1 MTETSAVAL
10 LGQPKD
16 GDCDAALADLLQA
29 PHWHSLIDEKV
40 AAEFLDLKPR
50 TLQDWRQRHSTGPP
64 YVRIS
69 SRCVKYRRI
78 DLYRWAEAR
87 LRKSTSDP
95 GGEDG

>member
-1 MTETSAVAL
+1 MTDTSAIAL
-10 LGQPKD
+10 LGPQNG
-16 GDCDAALADLLQA
+16 GDPDAALIDLIKA
-29 PHWHSLIDEKV
+29 PDWLALIDEK
-40 AAEFLDLKPR
+40 AAADFLNLKPR